1 MGPEGRLPP
10 RLNGV
15 GAKLKAPW
23 LKEVIAKGTK
33 VRPYMLTRMPSY
45 GNRVASELTEA
56 FLVAD
61 ADQVVKSAP
70 PSLSHRDAM
79 KHGRELIGNKGLAC
93 VACHVFAGIPSQG
106 IQGMDLTVMEKRL
119 HPEWFRRY
127 LSNPTSLRPGTR
139 MPSFWPDGV
148 SAKPQTLG
156 GDADKQIEAIRSY
169 LALGSKA
176 PVPAGLARSGLQLV
190 VGDEARLYRNFIDGA
205 GARAIGVGYPGEVNL
220 AWDANYLRPAILWHG
235 PFMDASRHWTG
246 RGQGF
251 QQPDGYNRILLP
263 EGPPLAILADSTSP
277 WPKQTGR
284 TGSFRF
290 RGYQLDKLRRPTF
303 RYSFGDV
310 QVEDYYKEVAG
321 GDKQDTAL
329 ERIVTLKG
337 NIPKG
342 LCFRAAAGKT
352 VGRQG
357 EGKSFRVGDL
367 TVTFTWFDELVVLP
381 RSEIGDLIVPV
392 KPGKREFVLRQRLE
406 W

>member
-1 MGPEGRLPP
+1 
-10 RLNGV
+10 
-15 GAKLKAPW
+15 
-23 LKEVIAKGTK
+23 
-33 VRPYMLTRMPSY
+33 
-45 GNRVASELTEA
+45 
-56 FLVAD
+56 
-61 ADQVVKSAP
+61 
-70 PSLSHRDAM
+70 
-79 KHGRELIGNKGLAC
+79 
-93 VACHVFAGIPSQG
+93 
-106 IQGMDLTVMEKRL
+106 
-119 HPEWFRRY
+119 
-127 LSNPTSLRPGTR
+127 

-148 SAKPQTLG
+148 SSKPQILG
-156 GDADKQIEAIRSY
+156 GDAAKQIEAIRAY

-190 VGDEARLYRNFIDGA
+190 VEEEARMYRNFIDGA
-205 GARAIGVGYPGEVNL
+205 GARAIGVGYRGEVNL

-251 QQPDGYNRILLP
+251 QPPDGYNRILLS
-263 EGPPLAILADSTSP
+263 EGPPLAILADASSS

-284 TGSFRF
+284 TVSFRF

-321 GDKQDTAL
+321 GDQQDTGL
-329 ERIVTLKG
+329 DRIVTLKG

-342 LCFRAAAGKT
+342 LYFRAAAGKT
-352 VGRQG
+352 VKRQG
-357 EGKSFRVGDL
+357 EANRFQVGDL
-367 TVTFTWFDELVVLP
+367 SVTFTSFDELVVLP
-381 RSEIGDLIVPV
+381 RSNTGDLIVPV